1 MPMASDHKQML
12 ERMGRLPERIQRLI
26 EEESDE
32 DLKRAGIGGAWGA
45 VEHIAHLKDLD
56 EVSLER
62 VDLIL
67 QEDDPEL
74 EIFDTDVRAIEQDY
88 HAEDARQTSVE
99 FENLRETLVN
109 RLDALD
115 DDEWKRTARHPELGS
130 ITLESLVERLDE
142 HDAQH
147 FRALKD
153 VLV

>member
-1 MPMASDHKQML
+1 MPSDHKQML

-45 VEHIAHLKDLD
+45 VEHIAHLKDFD
-56 EVSLER
+56 EVTLER
-62 VDLIL
+62 VELML
-67 QEDDPEL
+67 QQDDPEID
-74 EIFDTDVRAIEQDY
+74 IFDTDVRAIEQDY
-88 HAEDARQTSVE
+88 HAEDPRKTAVE
-99 FENLRETLVN
+99 FENLREILVN
-109 RLDALD
+109 RLDALED
-115 DDEWKRTARHPELGS
+115 GDWQRTARHPDLGA

-147 FRALKD
+147 FRAIKD

>member
-1 MPMASDHKQML
+1 MPADHKQML

-26 EEESDE
+26 ADESDE

-56 EVSLER
+56 EVSLDR
-62 VDLIL
+62 VALML
-67 QEDDPEL
+67 QEDDPKL
-74 EIFDTDVRAIEQDY
+74 DIFDTDVRAIERDY
-88 HAEDARQTSVE
+88 HAEHPHKAAQE
-99 FENLRETLVN
+99 FENLREMLVN
-109 RLDALD
+109 RLDGLEDA
-115 DDEWKRTARHPELGS
+115 EWERTARHPELGS
-130 ITLESLVERLDE
+130 VTLESLIERLDE

>member
-1 MPMASDHKQML
+1 MPADHKQML

-26 EEESDE
+26 EEESEE
-32 DLKRAGIGGAWGA
+32 DLKRAGIGGSWGA

-62 VDLIL
+62 VALML
-67 QEDDPEL
+67 QEEDPEL
-74 EIFDTDVRAIEQDY
+74 DIFDTDVRAIERDY
-88 HAEDARQTSVE
+88 HAEDPRKTAQE
-99 FENLRETLVN
+99 FENLREMLVN
-109 RLDALD
+109 RLDGFDVA
-115 DDEWKRTARHPELGS
+115 EWQRTARHPELGS
-130 ITLESLVERLDE
+130 VTVESLIERLDE